1 MKTKFAIGCLVQ
13 WYESEIIE
21 FYIESLKDAVESYN
35 GEVVVDIALVV
46 NTDLEKPSSDVIL
59 NEQVSK
65 IKSLCSFANLR
76 VVDSLYTIADYRR
89 EFNDKYCTQVTYSFG
104 VKLTC

>member
-35 GEVVVDIALVV
+35 GEV
-46 NTDLEKPSSDVIL
+46 SS
-59 NEQVSK
+59 
-65 IKSLCSFANLR
+65 
-76 VVDSLYTIADYRR
+76 
-89 EFNDKYCTQVTYSFG
+89 
-104 VKLTC
+104 